1 MTPARLL
8 APAALVAAAIA
19 LFAVVS
25 SGSDT
30 SDRSDA
36 PDATSTPATP
46 SKQKANA
53 KAKATPTAETS
64 GRTYTVKPGDSPYS
78 IAQDT
83 GIDMDELLAAN
94 PDADAS
100 ALRVGQKLK
109 LP

>member
-30 SDRSDA
+30 SERSDA

-46 SKQKANA
+46 SKQKA
-53 KAKATPTAETS
+53 KAKATPTAQAS
-64 GRTYTVKPGDSPYS
+64 GGTYTVKPGDSPYS
-78 IAQDT
+78 IAQET
-83 GIDMDELLAAN
+83 GVDMDELLAAN

>member
-46 SKQKANA
+46 SKQKA

-78 IAQDT
+78 IAQET
-83 GIDMDELLAAN
+83 GVDMDELLAAN